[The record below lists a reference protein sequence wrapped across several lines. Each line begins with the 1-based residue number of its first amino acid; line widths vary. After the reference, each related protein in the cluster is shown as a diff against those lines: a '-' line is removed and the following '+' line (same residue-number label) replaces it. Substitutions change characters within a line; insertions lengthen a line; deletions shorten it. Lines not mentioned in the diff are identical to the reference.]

1 MKKMEK
7 RKTIKRHIRNSDKA
21 LYRRKKQAKNKRAK
35 AKILKHIN

>member
-7 RKTIKRHIRNSDKA
+7 RKTIKRHMRNSDKA
-21 LYRRKKQAKNKRAK
+21 LYRRKKQEEKKKTK